1 MAFEDTLARLLA
13 AHEDAIGVLFLD
25 STGETVHLACAEMS
39 TYDLQ
44 VIGAYLGI
52 YMRHLDKVMTLNHLG
67 KTQLIHI
74 EKRQV
79 HIHVLSLPDGYCLAL
94 VQRRPGQV
102 ARARAGLVAAGT
114 ELVRELF

>member
-13 AHEDAIGVLFLD
+13 AQDDAIGVLFLD

-67 KTQLIHI
+67 KTRLIHI

-79 HIHVLSLPDGYCLAL
+79 HIHVLPLPDGYCLAL
-94 VQRRPGQV
+94 VQRHPGQV
-102 ARARAGLVAAGT
+102 ALARARLTAAGA

>member
-1 MAFEDTLARLLA
+1 MAFHDTLTQLLA
-13 AHEDAIGVLFLD
+13 AHDDAIGVLFLD
-25 STGETVHLACAEMS
+25 STGETVDLACAAIP

-52 YMRHLDKVMTLNHLG
+52 YLRHLDKVMTLNHLG
-67 KTQLIHI
+67 ATRLIHI

-79 HIHVLSLPDGYCLAL
+79 HIHVLPLPDGYCLAL
-94 VQRRPGQV
+94 VQSHPGQV
-102 ARARAGLVAAGT
+102 ARARTSLIAAGA